1 MKNASELSNK
11 PEKDPQESNNLLQSI
26 IGEITD
32 TIFVKDISGRYIV
45 MNSAGA
51 NILEK
56 SIEEIIGK
64 DDTQL
69 FPHNVAHKL
78 MEEDQKIIASGREIA
93 FDDEVSINGKILNF
107 HTVKVP
113 YRNYRGN
120 IIGVI
125 GIARDITERKK
136 YEKELLK
143 MQELESLESS
153 LQKLNE
159 ELVQVNYGT
168 EEQGKEKGVFEQP
181 YGNLSS
187 INTSRVILD
196 SVGEDVLRDIVNEYL
211 CLLGTSSAIYEKN
224 GDYALGIFA
233 SGWCRLL
240 DKSSRD
246 LCNTKD
252 NTKALDSKK
261 WLCHESCL
269 SDASKVSMETN
280 NPVDI
285 ECHGGLRLYAIPI
298 LAGNEI
304 VGSINFGYG
313 NPPIDP
319 QKIQEIAD
327 KYNLDIDELREQAG
341 LYVPRPDFVIEMA
354 KNRLHT
360 SARLIGALVHSKKTE
375 KEIKW
380 LAKFPSE
387 NPNPVMRVFNDGNIL
402 YNNKASS
409 FLLDYWGCQSTRI
422 LPEKYIKIISEA
434 LNSGLDN
441 VTEVESKDRIM
452 SLTFAPIVEEGY
464 VNVYGL
470 DITERK
476 KMEEAL
482 IQSEKLKSIG
492 TLTAGISHEFNN
504 ILAIISGN
512 VQLLK
517 ETFNYQ
523 EGLTDI
529 LRTISKAV
537 NDGAEISKNMLK
549 FTNTKQ
555 DTKKFVPSDLISL
568 IMQSIEFTMPRWKSM
583 AQVKG
588 ISYQIDKEGM
598 KEIPFIMCNPTE
610 IREIFINIINN
621 ALDAMPDGGSISFS
635 TWGGDE
641 TVFVNI
647 TDTGV
652 GMSED
657 VKKNIFDPFFS
668 TRMPVGTGL
677 GMSISYG
684 IVARHGGKI
693 DVESKVG
700 KGSAFSLQFPS
711 TIKTVSPIATPK
723 PEQETTGKNLS
734 ILVVDDE
741 EEICNMLDD
750 YLSKRGNKVKAVDKG
765 ADAIELINSEH
776 FDLVLCDIAMP
787 NVSGYDVI
795 KVLNKLEKRPKTG
808 IITGWGER
816 VKPTDEEG
824 IKVDFVL
831 KKPFDLSVL
840 IKHINEVFG
849 DA

>member
-1 MKNASELSNK
+1 
-11 PEKDPQESNNLLQSI
+11 
-26 IGEITD
+26 
-32 TIFVKDISGRYIV
+32 
-45 MNSAGA
+45 
-51 NILEK
+51 
-56 SIEEIIGK
+56 
-64 DDTQL
+64 
-69 FPHNVAHKL
+69 
-78 MEEDQKIIASGREIA
+78 
-93 FDDEVSINGKILNF
+93 
-107 HTVKVP
+107 
-113 YRNYRGN
+113 
-120 IIGVI
+120 
-125 GIARDITERKK
+125 
-136 YEKELLK
+136 
-143 MQELESLESS
+143 
-153 LQKLNE
+153 
-159 ELVQVNYGT
+159 
-168 EEQGKEKGVFEQP
+168 
-181 YGNLSS
+181 
-187 INTSRVILD
+187 
-196 SVGEDVLRDIVNEYL
+196 
-211 CLLGTSSAIYEKN
+211 
-224 GDYALGIFA
+224 
-233 SGWCRLL
+233 
-240 DKSSRD
+240 
-246 LCNTKD
+246 
-252 NTKALDSKK
+252 
-261 WLCHESCL
+261 
-269 SDASKVSMETN
+269 
-280 NPVDI
+280 
-285 ECHGGLRLYAIPI
+285 
-298 LAGNEI
+298 
-304 VGSINFGYG
+304 
-313 NPPIDP
+313 
-319 QKIQEIAD
+319 
-327 KYNLDIDELREQAG
+327 
-341 LYVPRPDFVIEMA
+341 
-354 KNRLHT
+354 
-360 SARLIGALVHSKKTE
+360 
-375 KEIKW
+375 
-380 LAKFPSE
+380 
-387 NPNPVMRVFNDGNIL
+387 
-402 YNNKASS
+402 
-409 FLLDYWGCQSTRI
+409 
-422 LPEKYIKIISEA
+422 
-434 LNSGLDN
+434 LDN